1 MLKLKRYLKPYIA
14 LFLGAIILLFGQA
27 LLELT
32 LPNYMSDIVN
42 VGLQQGGIT
51 YSAPD
56 AIDAQS
62 MQLMQL
68 FMSEED
74 RATIDGVYTQLSEGE
89 QLTELQKT
97 FPKLQSGDYALIEEH
112 AGGIDGAFSRASY
125 ALVQAMETIF
135 GQSEMGAIFGQS
147 EQSIGSVSAEAD
159 SESSSEG
166 TVDMTVL
173 HQLVPLLQNEEML
186 SSEVKDAI
194 DSAIQTA
201 AVTPESMI
209 SQTGPVMVKSIYQ
222 VLGADTDSIQTTYIL
237 IDGLKMLGLTVLL
250 TGCAIGA
257 GFCLARL
264 GAGVGRDLRRDVFA
278 KVTYFN
284 NNEMDQFS
292 TASLITRSTNDIT
305 QIQNFLSMGLRMM
318 CFAPIMGFG
327 GLIMGLSKCV
337 SLAWVLALALI
348 IMLGLILILFA
359 VALPRF
365 KKMQKLVDRLNLVSR
380 EELSGIMVV
389 RAFANQSFM
398 QKRFDTANRDL
409 TSNTLFVNRAM
420 ATMMPVM
427 TLVMNGISLL
437 IVWFGGKQIEQSNL
451 QVGDMMAFIQ
461 YAMHVIMSFL
471 FISMMFIMV
480 PRASVSADRINEV
493 LETESSVQDKPD
505 AKHLGSDFKGVVEF
519 QDVSFRYEGAD
530 ADVLEHVSFTARPG
544 QTTAFIGSTGSGKST
559 LINLIPRFYDAT
571 GGRVLVDGIDV
582 RDIPQQELRDKIG
595 YVPQKGLLFSGTIA
609 TNLRYGDEN
618 APDEL
623 LQQSADIAQAT
634 EFISELEK
642 GFDTEISQG
651 GTNVSGG
658 QRQRLSIARALVK
671 KAPIYIF
678 DDTFS
683 ALDFKTDAKLRQALK
698 GYTENATVFIV
709 AQRVSTIM
717 QAEQIVVLDEGR
729 VVGIGTHRELL
740 ENCKTYREIAQSQL
754 SKEELA

>member
-14 LFLGAIILLFGQA
+14 LLLGAIAFLFGQA
-27 LLELT
+27 MLELT

-42 VGLQQGGIT
+42 LGLQQGGIT
-51 YSAPD
+51 QSAPE
-56 AIDAQS
+56 AIDQQS
-62 MQLMQL
+62 MAMMQM

-74 RATIDGVYTQLSEGE
+74 RQTVNGTYIQLEEGE

-97 FPKLQSGDYALIEEH
+97 YPNLKAGDYALIEHPAE
-112 AGGIDGAFSRASY
+112 GINGAFSRASY
-125 ALVQAMETIF
+125 ALVSLVEEVNAQQE
-135 GQSEMGAIFGQS
+135 
-147 EQSIGSVSAEAD
+147 GSGDMQEVLSNL
-159 SESSSEG
+159 STLMMQPEG
-166 TVDMTVL
+166 M
-173 HQLVPLLQNEEML
+173 QMIQ
-186 SSEVKDAI
+186 DAI
-194 DSAIQTA
+194 DEA

-209 SQTGPVMVKSIYQ
+209 SQTGPVMVKSFYQ
-222 VLGADTDSIQTTYIL
+222 KLGADTDAIQTNYI
-237 IDGLKMLGLTVLL
+237 IKDGLKMLGLTVLL
-250 TGCAIGA
+250 TCCAIGA
-257 GFCLARL
+257 GFCLARM
-264 GAGVGRDLRRDVFA
+264 GAGVGRDLRRDVFT

-284 NNEMDQFS
+284 NSEMDQFS

-318 CFAPIMGFG
+318 CFAPIMGIG
-327 GLIMGLSKCV
+327 GIIMGLSTCV

-348 IMLGLILILFA
+348 VMLGLIVTLFS

-365 KKMQKLVDRLNLVSR
+365 KKMQSLIDKLNLVSR

-398 QKRFDTANRDL
+398 QQRFDKANKDL

-420 ATMMPVM
+420 ATMMPAM
-427 TLVMNGISLL
+427 MFVMNGISLL
-437 IVWFGGKQIEQSNL
+437 IVWFGGKQIAESNL

-480 PRASVSADRINEV
+480 PRASVSADRISEI
-493 LETESSVQDKPD
+493 LETKNKVDDPSQPRHFDGKV
-505 AKHLGSDFKGVVEF
+505 KGLVEF
-519 QDVSFRYEGAD
+519 KNVSFRYDGAD
-530 ADVLEHVSFTARPG
+530 ADVLENISFTARPG
-544 QTTAFIGSTGSGKST
+544 ETTAFIGSTGSGKST

-571 GGRVLVDGIDV
+571 KGSITIDGIDV
-582 RDIPQQELRDKIG
+582 RELNQQELRDNIG

-609 TNLRYGDEN
+609 SNLRYGDEN
-618 APDEL
+618 APMEEL
-623 LQQSADIAQAT
+623 EKSAEVAQAT

-683 ALDFKTDAKLRQALK
+683 ALDFKTDAKLRKALK
-698 GYTENATVFIV
+698 TYTENSTVFIV

-729 VVGIGTHRELL
+729 IVGIGKHQDLL
-740 ENCKTYREIAQSQL
+740 KNCSTYREIAESQL

>member
-1 MLKLKRYLKPYIA
+1 MLKLKRYLKPYVA

-51 YSAPD
+51 YSAPK

-74 RATIDGVYTQLSEGE
+74 RESVEGVYAMLSEGE

-97 FPKLQSGDYALIEEH
+97 YPNLKAGDYVLIEER

-125 ALVQAMETIF
+125 ALVQAME
-135 GQSEMGAIFGQS
+135 AIAGQS
-147 EQSIGSVSAEAD
+147 EQSIGAISTETD

-166 TVDMTVL
+166 TVDMAAL
-173 HQLVPLLQNEEML
+173 HQLLPLLQNEEML
-186 SSEVKDAI
+186 SAEVKDAI
-194 DSAIQTA
+194 DSAIQAA
-201 AVTPESMI
+201 AVTPESLI

-222 VLGADTDSIQTTYIL
+222 FLGADTDAIQTNYI
-237 IDGLKMLGLTVLL
+237 IVDGLKMLGLTVLL

-257 GFCLARL
+257 GFCLAQL

-278 KVTYFN
+278 RVTYFN

-318 CFAPIMGFG
+318 CFAPIMGLG

-365 KKMQKLVDRLNLVSR
+365 KRMQKLVDRLNLVSR

-398 QKRFDTANRDL
+398 QKRFDSANRDL
-409 TSNTLFVNRAM
+409 TDNTLFVNRAM

-427 TLVMNGISLL
+427 TLVMNGISLM

-480 PRASVSADRINEV
+480 PRASVSADRINEI
-493 LETESSVQDKPD
+493 LETESSVKDKPD
-505 AKHLGSDFKGVVEF
+505 ARHLSSDFKGVVEF

-559 LINLIPRFYDAT
+559 LINLIPRFYDVT
-571 GGRVLVDGIDV
+571 GGRVLVDGVDV
-582 RDIPQQELRDKIG
+582 RDIPQKELRDKIG

-609 TNLRYGDEN
+609 TNLRYGDED

-623 LQQSADIAQAT
+623 LGQSADIAQAT

-683 ALDFKTDAKLRQALK
+683 ALDFKTDARLRQALK

-717 QAEQIVVLDEGR
+717 HAEQIVVLDEGR

-740 ENCKTYREIAQSQL
+740 QNCETYREIAQSQL

>member
-125 ALVQAMETIF
+125 ALVQTMESMAAQS
-135 GQSEMGAIFGQS
+135 GQSAPSGSSTEGTIDLSAVGQLLS
-147 EQSIGSVSAEAD
+147 VLQNPAMQDTIEQS
-159 SESSSEG
+159 
-166 TVDMTVL
+166 
-173 HQLVPLLQNEEML
+173 
-186 SSEVKDAI
+186 
-194 DSAIQTA
+194 IQTA
-201 AVTPESMI
+201 AVTPESLI

-222 VLGADTDSIQTTYIL
+222 FLGADTDAIQTNYI
-237 IDGLKMLGLTVLL
+237 IVDGLKMLGLTVLL

-257 GFCLARL
+257 GFCLAQL

-278 KVTYFN
+278 RVTYFN

-318 CFAPIMGFG
+318 CFAPIMGLG

-365 KKMQKLVDRLNLVSR
+365 KRMQKLVDRLNLVSR

-398 QKRFDTANRDL
+398 QKRFDSANRDL
-409 TSNTLFVNRAM
+409 TDNTLFVNRAM

-427 TLVMNGISLL
+427 TLVMNGISLM

-480 PRASVSADRINEV
+480 PRASVSADRINEI
-493 LETESSVQDKPD
+493 LETESSVKDKPD
-505 AKHLGSDFKGVVEF
+505 ARHLGSDFKGVVEF

-559 LINLIPRFYDAT
+559 LINLIPRFYDVT
-571 GGRVLVDGIDV
+571 GGRVLVDGVDV
-582 RDIPQQELRDKIG
+582 RDIPQKELRDKIG

-609 TNLRYGDEN
+609 TNLRYGDED
-618 APDEL
+618 AADEL
-623 LQQSADIAQAT
+623 LGQSADIAQAT

-683 ALDFKTDAKLRQALK
+683 ALDFKTDARLRQALK

-717 QAEQIVVLDEGR
+717 HAEQIVVLDEGR

-740 ENCKTYREIAQSQL
+740 QNCETYREIAQSQL

>member
-97 FPKLQSGDYALIEEH
+97 FPKLQPGDYALIEEH

-125 ALVQAMETIF
+125 ALVQAME
-135 GQSEMGAIFGQS
+135 AIAGQS
-147 EQSIGSVSAEAD
+147 EQSIGAISTETD
-159 SESSSEG
+159 SEPSSEG
-166 TVDMTVL
+166 TVDMAAL
-173 HQLVPLLQNEEML
+173 NQLLPLLQNEEML
-186 SSEVKDAI
+186 SAEVKDAI
-194 DSAIQTA
+194 DSAIQAA
-201 AVTPESMI
+201 AVTPESLI

-222 VLGADTDSIQTTYIL
+222 FLGADTDAIQTNYI
-237 IDGLKMLGLTVLL
+237 IVDGLKMLGLTVLL

-257 GFCLARL
+257 GFCLAQL

-278 KVTYFN
+278 RVTYFN

-318 CFAPIMGFG
+318 CFAPIMGLG

-365 KKMQKLVDRLNLVSR
+365 KRMQKLVDRLNLVSR

-398 QKRFDTANRDL
+398 QKRFDSANRDL
-409 TSNTLFVNRAM
+409 TDNTLFVNRAM

-427 TLVMNGISLL
+427 TLVMNGISLM

-480 PRASVSADRINEV
+480 PRASVSADRINEI
-493 LETESSVQDKPD
+493 LETESSVKDKPD
-505 AKHLGSDFKGVVEF
+505 ARHLSSDFKGVVEF

-559 LINLIPRFYDAT
+559 LINLIPRFYDVT
-571 GGRVLVDGIDV
+571 GGRVLVDGVDV
-582 RDIPQQELRDKIG
+582 RDIPQKELRDHIG

-609 TNLRYGDEN
+609 TNLRYGDED

-623 LQQSADIAQAT
+623 LGQSADIAQAT

-683 ALDFKTDAKLRQALK
+683 ALDFKTDARLRQALK

-717 QAEQIVVLDEGR
+717 HAEQIVVLDEGR

-740 ENCKTYREIAQSQL
+740 QNCETYREIAQSQL
-754 SKEELA
+754 SKEELT